1 MLATPIGLSHET
13 VTGEDRVTNGKH
25 MPNAGNAIRGGM
37 NVTGRVGDFLITN
50 SGQRFCDDCLTRAL
64 PLRNGAQAKR
74 ATKALATDPGYRH
87 EVAECGKC
95 GNTKPTIRALWGGL

>member
-1 MLATPIGLSHET
+1 
-13 VTGEDRVTNGKH
+13 
-25 MPNAGNAIRGGM
+25 
-37 NVTGRVGDFLITN
+37 
-50 SGQRFCDDCLTRAL
+50 LTRAL